1 MTATATLQSND
12 LVTVAVKCP
21 RCDGRGHMSE
31 FAHVA
36 NGRCFLCAGEKTIDL
51 KYAVNN
57 EKKTV
62 KFQCHVFKKMSGEFA
77 YMDITAHECTAD
89 GRIHSSPWSVYVE
102 DADEARALWASF
114 RGNPKVCLSTR
125 QNGEAETIYY
135 QDWK

>member
-1 MTATATLQSND
+1 MTAATLQSKD
-12 LVTVAVKCP
+12 LVTIAVKCP

-36 NGRCFLCAGEKTIDL
+36 NGRCFLCSGEKTIDL

-62 KFQCHVFKKMSGEFA
+62 KFQCTVFKGMSGNFN
-77 YMDITAHECTAD
+77 YMDITAHECTPD
-89 GRIHSSPWSVYVE
+89 GRIYRYAWAIYLE
-102 DADEARALWASF
+102 DADQARAMWASL
-114 RGNPKVCLSTR
+114 RGNPKVSLATL
-125 QNGEAETIYY
+125 QNGEADPIYY